1 MTPSLAGFLFKRS
14 RLHTQRAGSARH
26 GAALAR
32 LVAATSTQ
40 HTTRQGRA
48 GQAGQ
53 ALAIA
58 GSKAGQSSTGNGI
71 SLFEMNTN
79 ICSFITI

>member
-14 RLHTQRAGSARH
+14 RLHTQRAGSARD

-32 LVAATSTQ
+32 LVAATSAH

-48 GQAGQ
+48 GQA
-53 ALAIA
+53 LAIA
-58 GSKAGQSSTGNGI
+58 AQAARQANPQPQVKVYANR
-71 SLFEMNTN
+71 
-79 ICSFITI
+79 CSFITI